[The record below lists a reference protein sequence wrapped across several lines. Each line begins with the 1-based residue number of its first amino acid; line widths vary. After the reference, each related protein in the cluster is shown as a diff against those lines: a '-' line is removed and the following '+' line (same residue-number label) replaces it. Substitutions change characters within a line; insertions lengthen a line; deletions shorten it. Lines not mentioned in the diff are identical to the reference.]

1 RTVWQRVSIVESR
14 DRGMIEARQDP
25 LLVGEALTT
34 CRRQPSVAQDLD
46 RDYAAQIRSF
56 GQIDDA
62 HAPFT
67 EGAAQPIR
75 MEPLGFEGRGAR
87 WQNHV
92 ACDDR
97 DVPVEQRGAPIL
109 V

>member
-1 RTVWQRVSIVESR
+1 
-14 DRGMIEARQDP
+14 
-25 LLVGEALTT
+25 
-34 CRRQPSVAQDLD
+34 
-46 RDYAAQIRSF
+46 
-56 GQIDDA
+56 
-62 HAPFT
+62 
-67 EGAAQPIR
+67 

-109 V
+109 VEEREHVINERRVVDAAGFEPCAPLDRRPIGDVVK